1 MCDIGWCWYEWT
13 WFRRTVCRRGRG
25 GCLLLH
31 RCERVPCE
39 WIYDAAR
46 CFILTQYLK
55 FILSDVERSDIEYMS
70 LFQTKHIKQEQGK
83 RKYDDAFIYSLV
95 MRRRLGKANWSLLN
109 SRCELLLHLSIN
121 CPLITPS
128 SHQDPSALTHPSSSP
143 SSSPAS
149 AQLSDI
155 IFGTALVAAL
165 PCNTQRK
172 VPLLFPR
179 YGPVISLPQNRG
191 RLRRLLQGRVAQR
204 LLLPDNGEEV
214 CQGVRGGETERR
226 RVWELCAGLP
236 GVVVVVLHCN
246 ITERTPLEGI
256 WGQEEMNVTLHANS
270 YRKC

>member
-1 MCDIGWCWYEWT
+1 MNLVQADGLQARTRRLLIAPQMWTGALWMNLWRRSMFHINTVFKIYSQWCWK
-13 WFRRTVCRRGRG
+13 
-25 GCLLLH
+25 
-31 RCERVPCE
+31 ERHWVHE
-39 WIYDAAR
+39 LISNKTY
-46 CFILTQYLK
+46 
-55 FILSDVERSDIEYMS
+55 
-70 LFQTKHIKQEQGK
+70 QTREQGK